1 MRGDSTSEIM
11 TPMVGEGISMVSA
24 ISQVLLA
31 TLFAY
36 DGWIFVGALAGE
48 MKNPSKH
55 LPIAIVGG
63 ISVVMAV
70 YLLINVAYLF
80 VVPASELA
88 MSNAPATLAANKLF
102 GSMGAKVISVG
113 ILILSLIH
121 I

>member
-1 MRGDSTSEIM
+1 MM

-63 ISVVMAV
+63 ISVVMVV
-70 YLLINVAYLF
+70 YLINKCSLLC
-80 VVPASELA
+80 VVTASEIA
-88 MSNAPATLAANKLF
+88 
-102 GSMGAKVISVG
+102 
-113 ILILSLIH
+113 
-121 I
+121 